1 MARTSHLLF
10 KPVARSGKGGVRGK
24 KKVDPKWAWVTKRGR
39 VREGDVPP
47 PALRAEAFEK
57 IDLATQKN

>member
-1 MARTSHLLF
+1 MYFAHIRQ
-10 KPVARSGKGGVRGK
+10 ARSQVRKRGVRGE

-47 PALRAEAFEK
+47 PALRTEAFEK